1 MRLTGIREASRLV
14 LESGALAGRVAGRL
28 EERRVRDT
36 VTTHSQRDYGGPSW
50 LPAPVAELGKTTVP
64 RDERSPPLD
73 TAIDARFFL
82 LQMQKGEMKKREGVA
97 PSEQDFSTT
106 MISFS
111 STRPVAVS

>member
-50 LPAPVAELGKTTVP
+50 LPAPGAC
-64 RDERSPPLD
+64 RR
-73 TAIDARFFL
+73 AREK
-82 LQMQKGEMKKREGVA
+82 LQSRVMKGHHHWIR
-97 PSEQDFSTT
+97 Q
-106 MISFS
+106 
-111 STRPVAVS
+111 